1 MRPDLSMVMGD
12 LGLTS
17 RLPAAPGGKQSTGN
31 TSTGGVVSSKDP
43 LAKQGISYWRIGL
56 DTIGNDNSKDIFRI
70 FSPHVHNWNGE

>member
-1 MRPDLSMVMGD
+1 MGD
-12 LGLTS
+12 LGLQTK
-17 RLPAAPGGKQSTGN
+17 LPAAPASGPSTGN
-31 TSTGGVVSSKDP
+31 ASTGGVVSSKDP